1 MNGKCFEIGAI
12 QAFLDGEM
20 SPDASLRLADHIESC
35 DACARLM
42 AAAEDEN
49 SVVFSALERELD
61 TLVPTQRLW
70 LRINDTIAEEK
81 SRAPFWQKIFVYVR
95 LSLVSP
101 SITAAAGIVLVLGI
115 FAMMVGVRDEGGD
128 VVQQVPVPVAPRT
141 NSSPV
146 VANPSSETVDV
157 ATVGGD
163 TAIPSP
169 EGPKAASVGF
179 SNLSP
184 REVGSIVKANATQR
198 RISPQT
204 ADYVVP
210 ATGDGYLPG
219 EESYVKTIADLRQ
232 NVEAQKDEVMTPS
245 TRVSYE
251 RDMAVVND
259 SIKRMREVVKKNPR
273 NQAARQVL
281 YSSYQDKIDL
291 LNSVAQREELI
302 ASLR

>member
-20 SPDASLRLADHIESC
+20 PPNASLRLADHMESC

-70 LRINDTIAEEK
+70 LRINDSITEEK
-81 SRAPFWQKIFVYVR
+81 GRAPFWQKISVYVR

-115 FAMMVGVRDEGGD
+115 FAMMVGVSDDRGEIVG
-128 VVQQVPVPVAPRT
+128 VPVPPAPPKT
-141 NSSPV
+141 DTQV
-146 VANPSSETVDV
+146 NPAPSNETAEV
-157 ATVGGD
+157 ATTAGD
-163 TAIPSP
+163 TEIPTP
-169 EGPKAASVGF
+169 AAQKPVTVEI
-179 SNLSP
+179 SNLSS
-184 REVGSIVKANATQR
+184 REVGAIVRANAPQR
-198 RISPQT
+198 RIT

-210 ATGDGYLPG
+210 AVIDGYLPG
-219 EESYVKTIADLRQ
+219 EESYVKTIADLKQ
-232 NVEAQKDEVMTPS
+232 NVDEQKDEVMTPS
-245 TRVSYE
+245 SRVSYE